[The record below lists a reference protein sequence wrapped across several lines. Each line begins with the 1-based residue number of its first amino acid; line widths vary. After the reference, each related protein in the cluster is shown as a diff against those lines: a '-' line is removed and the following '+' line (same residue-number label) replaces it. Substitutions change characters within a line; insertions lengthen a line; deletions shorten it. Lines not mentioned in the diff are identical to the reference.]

1 MNDSDY
7 EDYSGAESESL
18 FTEDSIGPC
27 LEIENDS
34 LRRQLDNLNEFIEAQ
49 NSSFTNFNEAVQ
61 RHPAY
66 FGAIS
71 RVRFTLLRIKLLFR
85 ILQRKF

>member
-71 RVRFTLLRIKLLFR
+71 RVCFKLLQ
-85 ILQRKF
+85 I